1 MPDSAGDAA
10 VALYVAAHE
19 LVGSVTGAVIADNL
33 SPAQKRAG
41 EGERLSAV
49 ALVRGGLMLLQ
60 KAAPQMA
67 EGYAR
72 FYLRVAQV
80 SYAGDPL
87 EALERAFPLSA
98 ELAGSMRRQIGLA
111 FGGI

>member
-1 MPDSAGDAA
+1 
-10 VALYVAAHE
+10 
-19 LVGSVTGAVIADNL
+19 
-33 SPAQKRAG
+33 
-41 EGERLSAV
+41 
-49 ALVRGGLMLLQ
+49 MLLQ

-67 EGYAR
+67 DGYAR

-80 SYAGDPL
+80 SYEGDPL
-87 EALERAFPLSA
+87 PALERAFPLSA

>member
-1 MPDSAGDAA
+1 
-10 VALYVAAHE
+10 
-19 LVGSVTGAVIADNL
+19 VTAPVIDDNL

-41 EGERLSAV
+41 EGDRLSAI

-60 KAAPQMA
+60 KAAPQMSG
-67 EGYAR
+67 GYAR

-98 ELAGSMRRQIGLA
+98 GLAGTMRRQIDLA